1 MLIMKKLL
9 LLTFLLGMTAVLF
22 AQQKPIPTE
31 FHPCGTAPV
40 KSEWLINY
48 QKNPS
53 AFNQY
58 TRNQNT
64 LYPAM
69 TLHIVGTDDGTGYID
84 FMKLLDGFCGL
95 NADMAQADIHFF
107 IHGDILFI
115 DSTAWF
121 NHSSVLEG
129 ADMMFANNID
139 STLNCYVVANP
150 AGNAG
155 YNLPYAGIAMTK
167 NAAGSLNSNTWAHE
181 VGHNLSIQHPF
192 LGWEGNT
199 YSYNTPT
206 PTTVTYD
213 YTYFKDSLI
222 TDTTIIDT
230 AFVELVDGSNCT
242 FAADGFCD
250 TPPDYLAIGGW
261 QCNAQGLSTIL
272 QKDPNGVDFRSD
284 GTNIMTYAN
293 DACGANFTP
302 EQIAAMRAYL
312 QTERSPYLAINQNPT
327 VATINATANL
337 ISPMSGAIE
346 QFDFVELEW
355 NAVANATHYVVQV
368 SRLAS
373 FAFLEYNAIVTD
385 TSVLITTLQNQRD
398 YYWRVRPFNQGYT
411 CTQDSTGTF
420 QTEDLVRTQNIQS
433 VERFGIYPTLI
444 ESGQLLTIEMTSRK
458 NFDTQLHIFNMAGQQ
473 VYTQRLDINLGENQL
488 SVSLPNLSIGT
499 YIIQIQTAEGII
511 NEKIV
516 VY

>member
-1 MLIMKKLL
+1 MKKYV
-9 LLTFLLGMTAVLF
+9 LTTLFFSFSMLLF
-22 AQQKPIPTE
+22 AQKTVPTD

-40 KSEWLINY
+40 KSEWLKRY
-48 QKNPS
+48 QANP
-53 AFNQY
+53 AAYNQY
-58 TRNQNT
+58 TRHQTT

-69 TLHIVGTDDGTGYID
+69 TLHIVGADNGSGYID

-95 NADMAQADIHFF
+95 NADMEQADIHFF
-107 IHGDILFI
+107 INGDIRFI
-115 DSTAWF
+115 DSSGWY
-121 NHSSVLEG
+121 NHATVLEG

-139 STLNCYVVANP
+139 STMNCYVVSNP

-155 YNLPYAGIAMTK
+155 YNLPYAGIALNK
-167 NAAGSLNSNTWAHE
+167 NSAGSMNRHTWAHE

-192 LGWEGNT
+192 LGWEGDT
-199 YSYNTPT
+199 YDYNSPT

-222 TDTTIIDT
+222 TDTIIIDT

-250 TPPDYLAIGGW
+250 TPPDYLSGGS
-261 QCNAQGLSTIL
+261 QCNAQGLSLTL

-284 GTNIMTYAN
+284 VTNIMTYGD

-312 QTERSPYLAINQNPT
+312 QTERSPYLGVNQNPMI
-327 VATINATANL
+327 ATISTAPNL
-337 ISPMSGAIE
+337 VSPVASSIE

-355 NAVANATHYVVQV
+355 NAVPNATHYVVQV

-373 FAFLEYNAIVTD
+373 FGFLELNQIVTD
-385 TSVLITTLQNQRD
+385 TTILVTTLQNQRD
-398 YYWRVRPFNQGYT
+398 YFWRVRGFNQGYT
-411 CTQDSTGTF
+411 CAQTSTATF
-420 QTEDLVRTQNIQS
+420 QTEDLVRTENITS
-433 VERFGIYPTLI
+433 IERFGIYPTI
-444 ESGQLLTIEMTSRK
+444 VENGQNLTVEITSRK
-458 NFDTQLHIFNMAGQQ
+458 KLDAQLSVFNIAGQQ
-473 VYTQRLDINLGENQL
+473 VLAQTFNVSVGENQE
-488 SVSLPNLSIGT
+488 VITLPNLTGGT
-499 YIIQIQTAEGII
+499 YIVQIQTEEGMI

>member
-1 MLIMKKLL
+1 MKKYVLTILL
-9 LLTFLLGMTAVLF
+9 VGFSVLLF
-22 AQQKPIPTE
+22 AQQKPIPTD

-40 KSEWLINY
+40 KSEWLKNY
-48 QKNPS
+48 QKDPS
-53 AFNQY
+53 AYAQY
-58 TRNQNT
+58 SRNQTT

-69 TLHIVGTDDGTGYID
+69 TLHIVGNDQGTGYID
-84 FMKLLDGFCGL
+84 YMKLLDGFCGL

-107 IHGDILFI
+107 IHDDILFI
-115 DSTAWF
+115 DSSGWY
-121 NHSSVLEG
+121 NHGTVLEG
-129 ADMMFANNID
+129 ADMMFANNVD
-139 STLNCYVVANP
+139 STMNCYVVANP

-155 YNLPYAGIAMTK
+155 YNLPYAGIALTK
-167 NAAGSLNSNTWAHE
+167 TAAGSSASNTWAHE

-192 LGWEGNT
+192 LGWEGNV
-199 YSYNTPT
+199 YNYGTPT

-242 FAADGFCD
+242 IAADGFCD
-250 TPPDYLAIGGW
+250 TSPDYLAYGGW
-261 QCNAQGLSTIL
+261 QCNAQGLSTVL

-312 QTERSPYLAINQNPT
+312 QTVRSPYLGVNSTPNLAQ
-327 VATINATANL
+327 INAAPNLTSPVAN
-337 ISPMSGAIE
+337 AIE

-355 NAVANATHYVVQV
+355 DGVANATHYVVQV
-368 SRLAS
+368 SRLPS
-373 FAFLEYNAIVTD
+373 FSFLEFNEIITD
-385 TSVLITTLQNQRD
+385 TTVLITTLQDNRD
-398 YYWRVRPFNQGYT
+398 YYWRVRAFNQGYT
-411 CTQDSTGTF
+411 CAPTSVSAAFETQ
-420 QTEDLVRTQNIQS
+420 DLVRTENIAS
-433 VERFGIYPTLI
+433 VERFGIYPTII
-444 ESGQLLTIEMTSRK
+444 ENGQNLTIEITTRK
-458 NFDTQLHIFNMAGQQ
+458 KLDAQLRIFNIAGQQ
-473 VYTQRLDINLGENQL
+473 MLAQPFNLNIGENQEIISL
-488 SVSLPNLSIGT
+488 SNLTGGT
-499 YIIQIQTAEGII
+499 YIVQIQTEEGMI

>member
-1 MLIMKKLL
+1 MKKHLLTALLMSFSILL
-9 LLTFLLGMTAVLF
+9 L

-31 FHPCGTAPV
+31 FYPCGTAPV
-40 KSEWLINY
+40 KSEWLKRY
-48 QKNPS
+48 QANPAAYS
-53 AFNQY
+53 QY
-58 TRNQNT
+58 ARNQTT

-69 TLHIVGTDDGTGYID
+69 TLHIVGTDNGTGYID
-84 FMKLLDGFCGL
+84 YMKLLDGFCGL

-107 IHGDILFI
+107 IHGDILLI
-115 DSTAWF
+115 DSSGWY
-121 NHSSVLEG
+121 NHGTVLEG

-139 STLNCYVVANP
+139 STMNCYVVANP

-155 YNLPYAGIAMTK
+155 YNLPYAGIALTK
-167 NAAGSLNSNTWAHE
+167 NAAGSASSNTWAHE

-199 YSYNTPT
+199 YSYNNPT

-261 QCNAQGLSTIL
+261 NCNAQGLSTIL

-312 QTERSPYLAINQNPT
+312 QTERSYYLGVDTNPMIT
-327 VATINATANL
+327 PINAVPNLTSPVAN
-337 ISPMSGAIE
+337 AIE
-346 QFDFVELEW
+346 QFNFVELEW
-355 NAVANATHYVVQV
+355 NTVPNATHYVVQI
-368 SRLAS
+368 SRFAS
-373 FAFLEYNAIVTD
+373 FTLLEYNEIVTD
-385 TSVLITTLQNQRD
+385 TTALITTLQNQRD

-411 CTQDSTGTF
+411 CTQTSPVETF
-420 QTEDLVRTQNIQS
+420 QTEDLVRTQNIESIEQ
-433 VERFGIYPTLI
+433 FGIYPTII
-444 ESGQLLTIEMTSRK
+444 ENGQNLTIEIATRK
-458 NFDTQLHIFNMAGQQ
+458 SFDAQLRIFNIAGQRVLAQ
-473 VYTQRLDINLGENQL
+473 PFNVNVGENREIIT
-488 SVSLPNLSIGT
+488 LPNLTGGT
-499 YIIQIQTAEGII
+499 YIVQIQTEEGMI